1 VVDYLLFQPALSVA
15 LSLTAFSLVIW
26 PGYAVLHLLGL
37 GHHRWV
43 GAQFAGPAVTLALWI
58 IVLSGAAWASIPLR
72 VIFAQ
77 VWIATAI
84 LAAIGIV
91 LWISVTW
98 KIAFDRNPRRRTLW
112 RRTLFLWA
120 LAAVLSLSV
129 MPTTFNFGLGIFAN
143 STSPDSWAYIAVA
156 DYLSTVARGTDGG
169 LSSLHQFA
177 AHLMT
182 ARNASSVLLAFLA
195 DGLGTRADQSMALFC
210 IIVVFANASALI
222 AFALTL
228 FGDARAAAALLLLA
242 GFATPAIVLHYGNFD
257 QLLLLPLLPVTAAL
271 GFRAGNNINL
281 RTTSFLIGILMAGA
295 FLTYVELAVFGIAIA
310 MSFLATP
317 RTSLPLVL
325 TRGAVIAAIAI
336 PTFLLFASP
345 GLIPLIAMLK
355 GQFAAASGDLRPGDQ
370 GPSSELISRLGLLGA
385 LWSRT
390 TDFLS
395 PQLIAAMLACGV
407 ASIALVAIGA
417 WSERRRWASLLGLGA
432 IALAA
437 SHFWFNEHY
446 IYAVYKIVS
455 VNFWMIGFFAVAGA
469 LLIQSRVQVF
479 LPRQFRSVPTAV
491 VSVFAALFVCI
502 VTKASMHQF
511 SIIGEQQQSR
521 REALTIARTV
531 GQSPTL
537 LSVRDDLANEWAV
550 FYLTETPLLINP
562 YRGYMAGSHVI
573 PYMDRAKSVDPSS
586 VRYIVTDHN
595 EEAPVKGA
603 VQIWDGSVY
612 RLWETDGKAVS
623 PRSSE
628 N

>member
-1 VVDYLLFQPALSVA
+1 MVNYLLSQPALSVA
-15 LSLTAFSLVIW
+15 LSLSAFSLVIW

-43 GAQFAGPAVTLALWI
+43 GAQFAGPTVTLALWI

-72 VIFAQ
+72 VIFVPA
-77 VWIATAI
+77 WIATAI
-84 LAAIGIV
+84 LAAIGIM
-91 LWISVTW
+91 LWTSVTW
-98 KIAFDRNPRRRTLW
+98 KIALDRNLR
-112 RRTLFLWA
+112 RRTLFLWS
-120 LAAVLSLSV
+120 LAAVLSLGV

-257 QLLLLPLLPVTAAL
+257 QLLLLTLLPVTATL

-295 FLTYVELAVFGIAIA
+295 FLAYVELALFGIAIA

-317 RTSLPLVL
+317 RTSLRLVL
-325 TRGAVIAAIAI
+325 TRGAAIAAIAI
-336 PTFLLFASP
+336 PTLLLFASP
-345 GLIPLIAMLK
+345 GLIPLVAMLK

-385 LWSRT
+385 LWSRA

-455 VNFWMIGFFAVAGA
+455 VNFWMVGFFAVAGA

-502 VTKASMHQF
+502 VTKGSMHQF
-511 SIIGEQQQSR
+511 SIIAEQQQSR

-562 YRGYMAGSHVI
+562 YRGYMAGPHVI

-595 EEAPVKGA
+595 EEVGAPVKGA
-603 VQIWDGSVY
+603 VQIWDGSIY
-612 RLWETDGKAVS
+612 RLWEADGKAVS
-623 PRSSE
+623 AGSSK

>member
-1 VVDYLLFQPALSVA
+1 
-15 LSLTAFSLVIW
+15 
-26 PGYAVLHLLGL
+26 
-37 GHHRWV
+37 
-43 GAQFAGPAVTLALWI
+43 
-58 IVLSGAAWASIPLR
+58 
-72 VIFAQ
+72 
-77 VWIATAI
+77 
-84 LAAIGIV
+84 
-91 LWISVTW
+91 
-98 KIAFDRNPRRRTLW
+98 
-112 RRTLFLWA
+112 
-120 LAAVLSLSV
+120 
-129 MPTTFNFGLGIFAN
+129 
-143 STSPDSWAYIAVA
+143 
-156 DYLSTVARGTDGG
+156 
-169 LSSLHQFA
+169 
-177 AHLMT
+177 MT
-182 ARNASSVLLAFLA
+182 ARNASSALLAFLA

-295 FLTYVELAVFGIAIA
+295 FLTYVELACFGIAIA

-336 PTFLLFASP
+336 PTFLLLASP

-455 VNFWMIGFFAVAGA
+455 VNFWMVGFFAVAGG

-479 LPRQFRSVPTAV
+479 LPRQFRLVPTAV
-491 VSVFAALFVCI
+491 VSVLASLFVCI

-511 SIIGEQQQSR
+511 SIIAEQQQSR
-521 REALTIARTV
+521 REAALTIARAV

-550 FYLTETPLLINP
+550 FYLTGTPLLINP
-562 YRGYMAGSHVI
+562 YRGYMAGPHVI
-573 PYMDRAKSVDPSS
+573 PYMDRAKTIDPSS
-586 VRYIVTDHN
+586 VRYIITDHN
-595 EEAPVKGA
+595 EEVGAPVEGA
-603 VQIWDGSVY
+603 VQVWDGSVY
-612 RLWETDGKAVS
+612 RLWELVGKQV
-623 PRSSE
+623 PPDPPKIEINRSIK
-628 N
+628 